1 MQRIIFTLATT
12 VCLAGCGGSTDT
24 AAPDT
29 LSWTS
34 PNANELL
41 GVYQDAGDSVAVIDQ
56 NGSDYG
62 PMSMFVSGVELTPES
77 EIAAL
82 RERANDVTQVS
93 SGSANCTEIED
104 VPLEQ
109 FCMLSVSGFE
119 IVPDGMEC
127 MDMECGESY
136 FEITARLRQTAPGEW
151 EVVGETASGL
161 FAG

>member
-1 MQRIIFTLATT
+1 MPIKAF
-12 VCLAGCGGSTDT
+12 STR
-24 AAPDT
+24 A
-29 LSWTS
+29 LL
-34 PNANELL
+34 PNAAL
-41 GVYQDAGDSVAVIDQ
+41 D
-56 NGSDYG
+56 GSLNSRSDPGRGQRGRRGIERLHDG